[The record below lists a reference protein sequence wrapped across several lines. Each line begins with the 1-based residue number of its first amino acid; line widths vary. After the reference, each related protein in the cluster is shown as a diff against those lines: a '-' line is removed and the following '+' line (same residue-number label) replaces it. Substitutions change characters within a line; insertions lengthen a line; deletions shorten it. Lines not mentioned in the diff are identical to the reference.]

1 MKYMSSLLFAVLAAT
16 ALSLPSLSRAV
27 ADPVV
32 AAVTGPVTA
41 VTNPAEVAA
50 GEQIYARCIGC
61 HSPDRNRTGPQHC
74 GLIGR
79 ESGTVPDYDYSE
91 AMKTAGILWNAET
104 LNTFLQSPM
113 TEVPGTTMGFAGIAD
128 ADERRNLIAWL
139 TTLNEDNPL
148 CSH

>member
-1 MKYMSSLLFAVLAAT
+1 MKHRLSLFVAVLAAA
-16 ALSLPSLSRAV
+16 ALSLPSLPRAV

-32 AAVTGPVTA
+32 AVTGPVTT
-41 VTNPAEVAA
+41 VTHPADVAA

-79 ESGTVPDYDYSE
+79 KSGAVPDYDYSE
-91 AMKTAGILWNAET
+91 AMKTADIIWNTET
-104 LNTFLQSPM
+104 LNSFLQSPM

-128 ADERRNLIAWL
+128 ADERHNLIAWL
-139 TTLNEDNPL
+139 ATLNKDNPL
-148 CSH
+148 CSL